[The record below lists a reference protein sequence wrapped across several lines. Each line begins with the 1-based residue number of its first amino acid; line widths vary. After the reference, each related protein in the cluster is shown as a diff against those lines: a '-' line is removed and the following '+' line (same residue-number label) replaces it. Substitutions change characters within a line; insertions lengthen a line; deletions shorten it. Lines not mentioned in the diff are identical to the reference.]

1 MASALARGS
10 KPNGGPVMSDLDMLV
25 VCQFCNQVLKLREST
40 KHTFTCR
47 KPQIDYRCD
56 RCRGDLGPCQS
67 CWREMLFDA
76 TGPCQ

>member
-1 MASALARGS
+1 
-10 KPNGGPVMSDLDMLV
+10 MSDLDMLV

-56 RCRGDLGPCQS
+56 RCRGVSGPVPIVLA
-67 CWREMLFDA
+67 RDA
-76 TGPCQ
+76 L